1 VHVYCLIRI
10 FADYMFTSTTDFY
23 TTTQQNYSDNHTGHT
38 Q

>member
-1 VHVYCLIRI
+1 
-10 FADYMFTSTTDFY
+10 MFTSTTDFY